1 MRLKLA
7 TIAMV
12 GLVACAAKTGVVD
25 TSAEAATAQTEK
37 SQWDGVYTAEQAK
50 RGEPLYAE
58 KCASCHGAELGGG
71 EMAPGLSGGEFTANW
86 NDLSLGDMFERMRIS
101 MPQNNPGSLSRQENA
116 DILAFML
123 QKGGY
128 PTGTE
133 ELPTATEALNQI
145 KFVATKPGA

>member
-7 TIAMV
+7 TIALV
-12 GLVACAAKTGVVD
+12 GLVACAAKSGVVD
-25 TSAEAATAQTEK
+25 PPVIAAAQTEK
-37 SQWDGVYTAEQAK
+37 TQWDGVFTAEQAK

-71 EMAPGLSGGEFTANW
+71 EMAPGLAGGEFTANW

-128 PTGTE
+128 PEGKE

-145 KFVATKPGA
+145 KFAATKPAQ